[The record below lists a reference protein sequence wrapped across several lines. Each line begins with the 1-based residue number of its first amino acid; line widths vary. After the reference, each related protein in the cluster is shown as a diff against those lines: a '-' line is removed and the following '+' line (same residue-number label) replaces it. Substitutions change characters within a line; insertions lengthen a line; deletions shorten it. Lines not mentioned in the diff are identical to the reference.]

1 MKLESVEDRLRL
13 IDRLLKKTFKN
24 DALWIRGEENY
35 GDWAANMDIM
45 TDLLSIDELVHTEKI
60 FLDALDDMA
69 AVRTRF
75 EEERSVYLTMTFEG
89 LTQFVDEV
97 LLQTLETTFDN
108 MNELEFKTELGQK
121 FHKDIIKKFDVLI
134 KNYQDEYDL

>member
-24 DALWIRGEENY
+24 DALWIHGEENY

-60 FLDALDDMA
+60 FLDAFDDMA

-121 FHKDIIKKFDVLI
+121 FHKDIIKKFDALI